1 MIDFESFDMQ
11 IQKLNAPRKQ
21 APPPPAEYE
30 PPKITNVNKP
40 TADIRDYTVFVFNG
54 I

>member
-11 IQKLNAPRKQ
+11 IQTLNGLRMQ
-21 APPPPAEYE
+21 APPSTEYK
-30 PPKITNVNKP
+30 PPKITNINKP
-40 TADIRDYTVFVFNG
+40 TPDIQDFTVFVFNG